1 MILLVPVRVGKFY
14 LENDVLTGIE
24 AGCIAAHSWDLSYS
38 WSLALPWTQVMTKI
52 SHSYWDITMTYI
64 SKTSIIST
72 VLTYPWGMFI
82 TLIKPSYF

>member
-14 LENDVLTGIE
+14 LENDVLTEIE
-24 AGCIAAHSWDLSYS
+24 AGYISYS
-38 WSLALPWTQVMTKI
+38 LSLALPWTQVMTKI

-82 TLIKPSYF
+82 TLSQVISNFS